1 MKNKKP
7 KVILLV
13 AGEGKRLRPY
23 TLDRPKCM
31 VEIDGI
37 SLIDRQLAVLKSEG
51 LNDIVMIG
59 GYKADMLKREGIKLK
74 VSQRYYETN
83 MVWTL
88 FSAEEELEGD
98 VIVSYGDIV
107 YSREILQALLKS
119 GADIAVTIDKEWESY
134 WRARNEDPLDDA
146 ETLKLR
152 KDGTISEIG
161 QIPKSLDEIEGQYMG
176 LMKFS
181 AKGVKKIKNIGN
193 LKFTEHDITTTTKLN
208 PNFKNRKIWIAS
220 STHSDEEIFC
230 AKTHLQLKKKIKN
243 LLTILIPRHVHR
255 AKKIKSELESL
266 KLNVIN
272 HSSNKKDLKNAD
284 IYIVDTFG
292 ETKKFHKIGC
302 SVFIGGSIINRGG
315 QNPLEAARYGA
326 RILHGPNIDNFK
338 DIYKTLSSLKIS
350 KKITNSNELASQIIF
365 NRNKNQGDE
374 IKKIGVKILKETIN
388 DLDKLIKNDFKKT

>member
-181 AKGVKKIKNIGN
+181 AKGVKKIKNIFYKAVKNGELQGKSVEN
-193 LKFTEHDITTTTKLN
+193 SYMTDLLQSVIDSGFPIQAVPIFGGWIEVDTVDDLRSTTTIDRVN
-208 PNFKNRKIWIAS
+208 S
-220 STHSDEEIFC
+220 
-230 AKTHLQLKKKIKN
+230 IK
-243 LLTILIPRHVHR
+243 
-255 AKKIKSELESL
+255 
-266 KLNVIN
+266 
-272 HSSNKKDLKNAD
+272 
-284 IYIVDTFG
+284 
-292 ETKKFHKIGC
+292 
-302 SVFIGGSIINRGG
+302 
-315 QNPLEAARYGA
+315 
-326 RILHGPNIDNFK
+326 
-338 DIYKTLSSLKIS
+338 
-350 KKITNSNELASQIIF
+350 
-365 NRNKNQGDE
+365 
-374 IKKIGVKILKETIN
+374 
-388 DLDKLIKNDFKKT
+388 